1 MAENKHILMDCA
13 VGTSL
18 WALAERDGIA
28 KVPVWQYAIEQ
39 PQIVKEL
46 IEGNMKAGAK
56 LILADTFSANR
67 PAVTR
72 KTSYTVEEVVKAA
85 VKITKETLAG
95 TDIKTTLAI
104 GPLTALLEPYG
115 DMEEDECRE
124 YYEEQIGAGMDAG
137 AEAIYLQTFLDLEM
151 MRIATE
157 VAKQYKVPVLC
168 SMSFEKVGKTMMG
181 NSVEDVVKTL
191 EPLGIDAI
199 GMNCSLGPELA
210 LPVIKEFKKYT
221 ELPLIFKP
229 NAGLPITDESGKE
242 VSPYTAEMF
251 VKEVT
256 PALEYATY
264 IGGCCGTDPSYISA
278 LAEVI

>member
-1 MAENKHILMDCA
+1 
-13 VGTSL
+13 
-18 WALAERDGIA
+18 
-28 KVPVWQYAIEQ
+28 
-39 PQIVKEL
+39 
-46 IEGNMKAGAK
+46 
-56 LILADTFSANR
+56 
-67 PAVTR
+67 
-72 KTSYTVEEVVKAA
+72 
-85 VKITKETLAG
+85 
-95 TDIKTTLAI
+95 
-104 GPLTALLEPYG
+104 
-115 DMEEDECRE
+115 MEEDECRE

-168 SMSFEKVGKTMMG
+168 SLSFEKVGKTMMG

-264 IGGCCGTDPSYISA
+264 IGGCCGTDPTYI
-278 LAEVI
+278 AELKKVI